1 MSTRDR
7 FGFNLDDDND
17 STSVIEPVVEQPEV
31 EEVVEQ
37 EQDEEVEYEADD
49 TTEYDEEADEPVVEA
64 KTQKQSKKLYSPD
77 EIKQLLKDKDFSG
90 IDTSRLSEEGQAVMR
105 AMQAGLTPKLQ
116 ETAELKRELS
126 EIRNLIKESAPK
138 PQPKD
143 IYEAYDANPS
153 ETMDFVNG
161 RIKQMINDGVDIHEI
176 EKVREVREQLRE
188 RRVLKM
194 QEQAKGNS
202 STQESVNALLRAV
215 PDVEAKQV
223 ELRDFAIN
231 FMGMTPEEVAYE
243 TSINERGMD
252 AVKMI
257 ARINAAYEKV
267 NAGKRAK
274 AKVKAKTTKVEKP
287 GSGFQKNQTTE
298 RDLFNKSR
306 KTGQWRDYFL
316 NMEE

>member
-1 MSTRDR
+1 MAERDR
-7 FGFNLDDDND
+7 FGFNLDDEND
-17 STSVIEPVVEQPEV
+17 FNSVVEEKQPEV
-31 EEVVEQ
+31 IQEDEQ
-37 EQDEEVEYEADD
+37 EVEEVEYEVEE
-49 TTEYDEEADEPVVEA
+49 TTEDEDEAVEETVQEV
-64 KTQKQSKKLYSPD
+64 KQPKQSKKLYTPD
-77 EIKQLLKDKDFSG
+77 EIKQILRDKDFSG

-116 ETAELKRELS
+116 ETAELKRELG

-138 PQPKD
+138 PEPKD
-143 IYEAYDANPS
+143 IYEAYDQDPQK
-153 ETMDFVNG
+153 TMDFVNG
-161 RIKQMINDGVDIHEI
+161 RIKEMINQGADIHEI

-194 QEQAKGNS
+194 QEQATGNS
-202 STQESVNALLRAV
+202 SMQQSVNALLRAV
-215 PDVEAKQV
+215 PDIETKQV

-231 FMGMTPEEVAYE
+231 FMGMTPEEVQYE
-243 TSINERGMD
+243 TSIQSRGMD

-274 AKVKAKTTKVEKP
+274 AKAKAKTTKVEKP
-287 GSGFQKNQTTE
+287 GAGFQSQPTTTE
-298 RDLFNKSR
+298 RDLFKKGA